1 MPIVE
6 NQVCNAP
13 GKSDCGFNGHWR
25 PFVSRLRLDYCH
37 QSLYLQY
44 TSNLL
49 KNIICLFDR
58 TRVPSLS
65 NLVNYRV
72 SQKKYLSKISG
83 SEMHK
88 ENLDR
93 FGPCQ
98 IILDHFYTLDHFGPF
113 GPFWTVLDRLDH
125 LDHFGPFGPF
135 WTNWTILDP

>member
-1 MPIVE
+1 MPIVQ

-49 KNIICLFDR
+49 KNIICLIDR

-65 NLVNYRV
+65 NLVNQKIQKFRKSKTIEKPSNAMV
-72 SQKKYLSKISG
+72 PPEKNTTIASPQKFDHCSSLESNMKHSRTLSSQ
-83 SEMHK
+83 
-88 ENLDR
+88 D
-93 FGPCQ
+93 GPYG
-98 IILDHFYTLDHFGPF
+98 IMMK
-113 GPFWTVLDRLDH
+113 
-125 LDHFGPFGPF
+125 
-135 WTNWTILDP
+135 TN